1 MSASH
6 HPPEDLILAYAAG
19 SLDEASSVLVAT
31 HLALCPGCRKGLSH
45 AEAVAGELM
54 EDLTPAPMESAA
66 LDAALARLDTPVQ
79 AAARAVAKT
88 ADELLP
94 QPLRDYVKGE
104 LASVKWQWKGFGVQY
119 APLLTDAA
127 SGYKLGLLKVAAG
140 VRVPHHGHSDD
151 ELTMVLAGGYSN
163 EFGAFAR
170 GDVEFA
176 DPDVKHQP
184 VADAD
189 GPCLC
194 LVITRGPLKPTGFIA
209 SLLMPLFAF

>member
-1 MSASH
+1 MSSY
-6 HPPEDLILAYAAG
+6 HPPEDLLLAYAAG

-31 HLALCPGCRKGLSH
+31 HLALCPMCRKSVAH

-54 EDLTPAPMESAA
+54 EDLTPAPLGSMA
-66 LDAALARLDTPVQ
+66 LDSALAQLDAPAKAVSRI
-79 AAARAVAKT
+79 AAKAV
-88 ADELLP
+88 DELLP

-104 LASVKWQWKGFGVQY
+104 LANVTWQWKGFGVQY
-119 APLLTDAA
+119 APLLTDP
-127 SGYKLGLLKVAAG
+127 SGNKLGLLRVAAG

-151 ELTMVLAGGYSN
+151 ELTMVLSGGYSS

-176 DPDVKHQP
+176 DEEVKHQP
-184 VADAD
+184 VADED

-194 LVITRGPLKPTGFIA
+194 LVVTRRPLKPTGFIA
-209 SLLMPLFAF
+209 RCLVPLFPF